1 MAVSSR
7 VCALPASQM
16 YVPWSS
22 CPPLLLTQFRPSRM
36 SLVTE
41 LDPVPLPVDPTR
53 LTTMTVV
60 AHPAVTALAATDTVI
75 GVHLDVAIMMTTI
88 VAMVALLHARDPRWM
103 IIHHLAVVALMIPIA
118 ETIRLLTRM
127 SMAMADPLMIG
138 LPQETILPEML
149 GMPIMIAVAVTGK
162 LFSDTT
168 YIPPQLTLIDCS

>member
-1 MAVSSR
+1 
-7 VCALPASQM
+7 
-16 YVPWSS
+16 
-22 CPPLLLTQFRPSRM
+22 
-36 SLVTE
+36 
-41 LDPVPLPVDPTR
+41 
-53 LTTMTVV
+53 
-60 AHPAVTALAATDTVI
+60 
-75 GVHLDVAIMMTTI
+75 VAIMMTTI

>member
-1 MAVSSR
+1 
-7 VCALPASQM
+7 
-16 YVPWSS
+16 
-22 CPPLLLTQFRPSRM
+22 
-36 SLVTE
+36 
-41 LDPVPLPVDPTR
+41 
-53 LTTMTVV
+53 MTVV